1 MRVTNTMMQN
11 NALINMN
18 KNKEYYNNYLE
29 QYTTHKKIQRAS
41 DDPMIAVRSLKF
53 RTNLVEL
60 NQYIDSNIKDAQSWM
75 SATEDAM
82 TQVESI
88 YRTMLDNCTQGAND
102 TLEPKDR
109 NKILA
114 AMKENVGFIFEQQAN
129 SDNAGR
135 YLFTGYRTNVPLIFE
150 GASTTITYKIT
161 ENQSVSDIRRYSY
174 ESSTLEYVDGYTAAN
189 YASNAPQYKD
199 AYRMVLSYDKLDS
212 LEGISYTKNDGTKVD
227 LAIGTVSLT
236 NPDAYDID
244 AVNTAG
250 GTSYDAILIQETG
263 EIIYSSNVYKNLK
276 NDSTG
281 ISIQYQ
287 KSRFEDKEV
296 RPEHYFDCE
305 ATDENGKVT
314 NYNNPTG
321 QNIRYEI
328 NFSQSLKVNTLACD
342 AFDLSVGRGVDSIDN
357 ICTMLDKT
365 EGQIS
370 EVEKMINDTDENDV
384 SKMNAL
390 NELKTQL
397 ETKKKLEDK
406 MLQNAF
412 SSMITTLQDAQDKL
426 NKALADHG
434 SRDHRLELTANKL
447 KEQKVDF
454 TEDLSDNED
463 ADLGE
468 AYIKFNQADLLYQA
482 TLQATSKVL
491 GNSLLDFI

>member
-1 MRVTNTMMQN
+1 
-11 NALINMN
+11 
-18 KNKEYYNNYLE
+18 
-29 QYTTHKKIQRAS
+29 
-41 DDPMIAVRSLKF
+41 
-53 RTNLVEL
+53 
-60 NQYIDSNIKDAQSWM
+60 
-75 SATEDAM
+75 
-82 TQVESI
+82 
-88 YRTMLDNCTQGAND
+88 
-102 TLEPKDR
+102 
-109 NKILA
+109 
-114 AMKENVGFIFEQQAN
+114 
-129 SDNAGR
+129 
-135 YLFTGYRTNVPLIFE
+135 
-150 GASTTITYKIT
+150 
-161 ENQSVSDIRRYSY
+161 
-174 ESSTLEYVDGYTAAN
+174 
-189 YASNAPQYKD
+189 
-199 AYRMVLSYDKLDS
+199 
-212 LEGISYTKNDGTKVD
+212 
-227 LAIGTVSLT
+227 
-236 NPDAYDID
+236 
-244 AVNTAG
+244 
-250 GTSYDAILIQETG
+250 
-263 EIIYSSNVYKNLK
+263 
-276 NDSTG
+276 
-281 ISIQYQ
+281 
-287 KSRFEDKEV
+287 
-296 RPEHYFDCE
+296 
-305 ATDENGKVT
+305 
-314 NYNNPTG
+314 
-321 QNIRYEI
+321 
-328 NFSQSLKVNTLACD
+328 CD